1 VSVYNRSEEKK
12 NICDIPAINCNQAKN
27 NIDRKN
33 PLEAL
38 DTDLLLTAA
47 VLLLM
52 MKNGGDL
59 RIILALGYIIIGGEF
74 GK

>member
-1 VSVYNRSEEKK
+1 MSVYNCGEENRKFYDVPVKPKNKK
-12 NICDIPAINCNQAKN
+12 MAG
-27 NIDRKN
+27 N

-38 DTDLLLTAA
+38 DRDTLLTAA

-52 MKNGGDL
+52 MKNGGDMRL
-59 RIILALGYIIIGGEF
+59 ILALGYIIIGGEL